1 MKRLIA
7 LDRAVHCAV
16 LAVLGGGALTVAGR
30 PELGVVL
37 LAYAA
42 AEGVE
47 AAGLWRRRRWA
58 EYMTFAVTA
67 SLLPLEL
74 ALVWERPT
82 ALRIGAL
89 LVNAAVA
96 AYLGHSVVRGRQM
109 Q

>member
-16 LAVLGGGALTVAGR
+16 LAVLGGGALVVAGR
-30 PELGVVL
+30 PELGLVL
-37 LAYAA
+37 LAYAV

-58 EYMTFAVTA
+58 EYMTFAVTT
-67 SLLPLEL
+67 SLLPFEI

-82 ALRIGAL
+82 PLRIGAL
-89 LVNAAVA
+89 VVNVTVA

>member
-7 LDRAVHCAV
+7 LDRAVHCVV
-16 LAVLGGGALTVAGR
+16 LAVLGGGALVVAGR

-37 LAYAA
+37 LAYAV

-58 EYMTFAVTA
+58 ECMTFAVTT
-67 SLLPLEL
+67 SLLPFEL
-74 ALVWERPT
+74 VLVWQHATP
-82 ALRIGAL
+82 LRAGAL
-89 LVNAAVA
+89 GVNAAVA
-96 AYLGHSVVRGRQM
+96 AYLGHAVVRGRQM